1 MRRSIA
7 HGCVVVSV
15 AMLCSGCT
23 SYATVPTIDEHVEPG
38 TQEIISSFSYE
49 IDSPWKNSR
58 LGKDAYALTKSMF
71 PKAQDQSSGPVA
83 SNLPALEI
91 KISESSLGGACV
103 QEYLTGLS
111 FGLIPSWCTRPDLYK
126 FDFTLNKDNGFCRQ
140 RTYSVSAT
148 AVSHLVLI
156 PFALFEPENRP
167 LGIYQ
172 ASLKDF
178 LQAAQCSKGL

>member
-1 MRRSIA
+1 MRRLIA

-23 SYATVPTIDEHVEPG
+23 SYATVPTINEHAG
-38 TQEIISSFSYE
+38 TATQEIISSFSYK

-58 LGKDAYALTKSMF
+58 LGKDAYALTKNII
-71 PKAQDQSSGPVA
+71 PNAQDLSSSPVA
-83 SNLPALEI
+83 SSLPALEI
-91 KISESSLGGACV
+91 KVSEFSLGGACT

-111 FGLIPSWCTRPDLYK
+111 FGLIPSWCTRPDLFK
-126 FDFTLNKDNGFCRQ
+126 FDFILNKENGVCRQ

-148 AVSHLVLI
+148 TVSHLVVI
-156 PFALFEPENRP
+156 PFALLQPENRP

-172 ASLKDF
+172 ASLRDF
-178 LQAAQCSKGL
+178 LKADQCSKGM

>member
-1 MRRSIA
+1 MRRLIA

-23 SYATVPTIDEHVEPG
+23 SYATVPTINEHAG
-38 TQEIISSFSYE
+38 TATQEIISSFSYE

-58 LGKDAYALTKSMF
+58 LGKDAYALTKNMI
-71 PKAQDQSSGPVA
+71 PNAQDLSSSPTA
-83 SNLPALEI
+83 SSRPALEI
-91 KISESSLGGACV
+91 KISEFSLGGACT

-111 FGLIPSWCTRPDLYK
+111 FGLIPSWCTRPDLFK
-126 FDFTLNKDNGFCRQ
+126 FDFILNKENGVCRQ
-140 RTYSVSAT
+140 KTYSVNAT
-148 AVSHLVLI
+148 TVSHLVMM

-178 LQAAQCSKGL
+178 LQADQCSKAQ

>member
-1 MRRSIA
+1 MRRLIT
-7 HGCVVVSV
+7 HGCVVVIV

-23 SYATVPTIDEHVEPG
+23 SYATVPTINEHAVTA

-71 PKAQDQSSGPVA
+71 PNAQDHSSGPVA
-83 SNLPALEI
+83 SKLPALEI
-91 KISESSLGGACV
+91 KVSEFSLGGACT

-148 AVSHLVLI
+148 TISHLVMI

-167 LGIYQ
+167 LAIYQ

-178 LQAAQCSKGL
+178 LQADQCSKAL

>member
-1 MRRSIA
+1 MRRLIT

-23 SYATVPTIDEHVEPG
+23 SYATVPTINEHAG
-38 TQEIISSFSYE
+38 TATQEIISSFSYE

-71 PKAQDQSSGPVA
+71 PNAQDHSSSPVA
-83 SNLPALEI
+83 SSLPALEI
-91 KISESSLGGACV
+91 KVSEFSLGGACT

-111 FGLIPSWCTRPDLYK
+111 FGLIPSWCTRPDLFK
-126 FDFTLNKDNGFCRQ
+126 FDFILNKENGVCRHK
-140 RTYSVSAT
+140 TYSVNAT
-148 AVSHLVLI
+148 TVSHLVVI
-156 PFALFEPENRP
+156 PFALSQPDNRP
-167 LGIYQ
+167 LTLYQ

-178 LQAAQCSKGL
+178 LQADQCSKGL

>member
-1 MRRSIA
+1 MRRLIA

-23 SYATVPTIDEHVEPG
+23 SYATVPTINEHAG
-38 TQEIISSFSYE
+38 AAKQETISSFSYE

-58 LGKDAYALTKSMF
+58 LGRDAYALTKNMF
-71 PKAQDQSSGPVA
+71 PNAQDQGTSPIASS
-83 SNLPALEI
+83 LPALEI
-91 KISESSLGGACV
+91 KISEFSLGGACA

-148 AVSHLVLI
+148 TVSHLVMI
-156 PFALFEPENRP
+156 PFALFEPDNRS
-167 LGIYQ
+167 LTLYQ

-178 LQAAQCSKGL
+178 LQADQCSKGL